1 MLSASRA
8 IPEPPPVSEDPRR
21 RLAQIPSIDRL
32 LAQPALEALSARH
45 GRALVRDAARASVE
59 ALRTRLVEGRSARG
73 GDKGDLG
80 AALEAD
86 VADRV
91 AALAAPSL
99 VGVVNL
105 TGTVLHTN
113 LGRAPLPPEAMEAM
127 VAAAGPANVEMRLGT
142 GKRGDRDEHVEEL
155 LADLTGAEA
164 ATVVNNNAAAVLLVL
179 NALAARREVPVSRGE
194 LIEIGGAFRMPD
206 IMKRAG
212 VKLVEVGTTNRTH
225 PRDFEEAMGPRTG
238 ALMKVHTS
246 NYEVRGF
253 TASVGEREL
262 AAIAHAHGVPCI
274 DDLGSGSLVD
284 LTPYGLPREPTPGW
298 AIAAGVDVVTFS
310 GDKLLGGPQC
320 GIVVGTGEQIARIKR
335 NPMKRALRLDK
346 ITIAALAAVL
356 RLYRD
361 PERLAQRLPA
371 LRQLARREPEI
382 RGAAERLAPRLA
394 AALGEQATVEVVAC
408 ESQVGSGALP
418 LVRLPSAGLA
428 VRPAGRSSGKRV
440 ERLARA
446 FRELPVP
453 VVGRVSDDALVL
465 DLRCLEDDG
474 ALAGQLDQLRALLA

>member
-1 MLSASRA
+1 
-8 IPEPPPVSEDPRR
+8 VSDDPRR
-21 RLAQIPSIDRL
+21 LLAQIPSIDRL
-32 LAQPALEALSARH
+32 LSIPAVEALAAEH
-45 GRALVRDAARASVE
+45 GRALVRDAARASVD
-59 ALRTRLVEGRSARG
+59 ALRARLVEGHGEQRPIPG
-73 GDKGDLG
+73 GRADLG
-80 AALEAD
+80 AVLADD
-86 VADRV
+86 VAGRV
-91 AALAAPSL
+91 RALTAPSL

-113 LGRAPLPPEAMEAM
+113 LGRAALPPEAVAAM
-127 VAAAGPANVEMRLGT
+127 CAAAGPANVEMTLAT
-142 GKRGDRDEHVEEL
+142 GKRGDRDDHVEEL
-155 LADLTGAEA
+155 LCALTGAEA
-164 ATVVNNNAAAVLLVL
+164 ATVVNNNAAAVLLTL
-179 NALAARREVPVSRGE
+179 NSLASRREVPVSRGE

-225 PRDFEEAMGPRTG
+225 PRDFEEAIGPRTA

-262 AAIAHAHGVPCI
+262 AAIAGARGIPCI

-284 LTPYGLPREPTPGW
+284 LTPYGLPREPTPQW

-320 GIVVGTGEQIARIKR
+320 GIIVGTREQIARIKR

-356 RLYRD
+356 ALYRD
-361 PERLAQRLPA
+361 PDRVAERVPS
-371 LRQLARREPEI
+371 LRQLARTEPDI
-382 RGAAERLAPRLA
+382 RAVAERIAPALA
-394 AALGEQATVEVVAC
+394 AALGDSASVEIVAC

-418 LVRLPSAGLA
+418 LTRLASAGLA
-428 VRPAGRSSGKRV
+428 VRPAGRVSGKRIA
-440 ERLARA
+440 RLARV

-453 VVGRVSDDALVL
+453 VIGRVSDDALLL
-465 DLRCLEDDG
+465 DLRCLEDESSMTTQLD
-474 ALAGQLDQLRALLA
+474 ALAASLG